1 MCRAALGTE
10 TCKFVCFGV
19 CYFLVSFWDA
29 FCTTYPTTN
38 KTMEIIRLFVTS
50 GWARRAALTRRLDAL
65 AYFWIFQSLMDTME
79 ELAEKKQVAKLE
91 IFSKLRT
98 LLVVSVVLATAT
110 LIGFS
115 YIVVYDYAR
124 TVWKYQWL

>member
-1 MCRAALGTE
+1 M
-10 TCKFVCFGV
+10 
-19 CYFLVSFWDA
+19 
-29 FCTTYPTTN
+29 
-38 KTMEIIRLFVTS
+38 
-50 GWARRAALTRRLDAL
+50 
-65 AYFWIFQSLMDTME
+65 
-79 ELAEKKQVAKLE
+79 AKLE

-98 LLVVSVVLATAT
+98 LLVVSVVLATTT

>member
-1 MCRAALGTE
+1 
-10 TCKFVCFGV
+10 
-19 CYFLVSFWDA
+19 
-29 FCTTYPTTN
+29 
-38 KTMEIIRLFVTS
+38 MEIIRLFVTS
-50 GWARRAALTRRLDAL
+50 GWARRATLTRRLDAL

-98 LLVVSVVLATAT
+98 LLVVSVVLGYHHAV
-110 LIGFS
+110 GFS

>member
-1 MCRAALGTE
+1 MPREASMTVMPSCILMTLSRKLSMPAPLTTKA
-10 TCKFVCFGV
+10 
-19 CYFLVSFWDA
+19 SA
-29 FCTTYPTTN
+29 FSS
-38 KTMEIIRLFVTS
+38 V
-50 GWARRAALTRRLDAL
+50 
-65 AYFWIFQSLMDTME
+65 
-79 ELAEKKQVAKLE
+79 
-91 IFSKLRT
+91 FSKLRT

>member
-1 MCRAALGTE
+1 
-10 TCKFVCFGV
+10 
-19 CYFLVSFWDA
+19 
-29 FCTTYPTTN
+29 
-38 KTMEIIRLFVTS
+38 
-50 GWARRAALTRRLDAL
+50 
-65 AYFWIFQSLMDTME
+65 ME